1 MTGAIAPEAALPVTA
16 AALLVPATRLLLN
29 FNVVSSK
36 PASRMSTAPRRIYK
50 QAKSCVAGLIASRA

>member
-1 MTGAIAPEAALPVTA
+1 MTGAIAPEAALPVLRT
-16 AALLVPATRLLLN
+16 LLVPATRLLLN

-36 PASRMSTAPRRIYK
+36 PASHMSTAPRRIYK